1 MRIGVRALTTVAAA
15 AIALALPAPAAQAGY
30 LDELAVA
37 HRGATTSTIAEGTM
51 ASYRYAVRHDA
62 DILDGDVRWAKD
74 GADADSVG
82 AMVISHD
89 ATLNRVTNC
98 SGYVSNWLWSSIY
111 KKCRTDVG
119 QQRLIRLV
127 DLLKYGKSVGKP
139 FAIEIKASYITNAQA
154 RQLWYA
160 INGYKVQLE
169 AGYGALPSLNKIKK
183 LDAADPNHKI
193 SYARV
198 TSGGGGWPSV
208 ATLKK
213 TGTSVHANKSIP
225 ASVMR
230 SYKAGG
236 LKVYL
241 FTGRNATDYARMAA
255 LRPYAVVVDDVG
267 RFQRWRDAQS

>member
-1 MRIGVRALTTVAAA
+1 MRKRACALATVTAA
-15 AIALALPAPAAQAGY
+15 AIALVIPAPAAQAGY

-51 ASYRYAVRHDA
+51 ASYQYAVRHHA

-111 KKCRTDVG
+111 KKCRTEVG
-119 QQRLIRLV
+119 QQRLIRRRGPAQVRQVGRKDRSPSRSRPPTSPTPKLV
-127 DLLKYGKSVGKP
+127 SCGMRSTD
-139 FAIEIKASYITNAQA
+139 
-154 RQLWYA
+154 
-160 INGYKVQLE
+160 YKVQLE
-169 AGYGALPSLNKIKK
+169 AGYNALPSLNKIKK

-198 TSGGGGWPSV
+198 TSGGNGWPSV

-213 TGTSVHANKSIP
+213 TGT
-225 ASVMR
+225 
-230 SYKAGG
+230 
-236 LKVYL
+236 
-241 FTGRNATDYARMAA
+241 
-255 LRPYAVVVDDVG
+255 LRPRQQVDPGNVSWPATRLAV
-267 RFQRWRDAQS
+267 